1 MYYRLI
7 EKVYVILNIFLT
19 VFQLIFIRINHIFRS
34 NVKNYDMK
42 SFVTYLDNSFTFRSY
57 IYNLKKEIVRVIIGD
72 KNYKNIVSRINYY
85 SHNSKDKPPNEN
97 CINRIKRIF
106 TNTPPTYHYDYA
118 LTSVNINNWE
128 EGVSIIKQD
137 FFTNISRRTSICKVT
152 PLSPKEYTARLNTPK
167 SSKKRVLPIN
177 M

>member
-1 MYYRLI
+1 M
-7 EKVYVILNIFLT
+7 ILNIFLT

-34 NVKNYDMK
+34 NVKNCDMK

-57 IYNLKKEIVRVIIGD
+57 IHNLKKEIVRVIIGN

-97 CINRIKRIF
+97 CINWIKRIF

-128 EGVSIIKQD
+128 EGVSIIKHD
-137 FFTNISRRTSICKVT
+137 FFTYISRRTSMCKVI

-167 SSKKRVLPIN
+167 SSKRRVLPIN
-177 M
+177 I